1 MVTTRVKKERVSYS
15 TSTSAASSS
24 TSTAPKKE
32 KKPAKKAPKSATK
45 APAKK
50 KTKKDFG
57 GAGKDMR
64 SKRQKE
70 KQKKLLDEIAAS
82 QNLGD
87 AKANFRAQAIA
98 AKGGYSVNGVVLGNG
113 VVPFEAGGTRYVI
126 EAAKSGRS
134 TCAKSF
140 RGIPKGALRWTC
152 YQNGVQRGG
161 WTLLEFVTPK
171 MLHNAIVA
179 HKSIDKIHGFEA
191 VSGQQAIDV
200 IEILRNIARTGG
212 NAPKGKRGKKGK
224 KAKKKGKKT
233 AEEVEEDVDDGV
245 LEMAILTLDE
255 RLEQALQAA
264 KQAGDVLMIDC
275 SDDEEDAA
283 PPPKEVVMEK
293 VPVPVTTVED
303 DEDDYDEDSDDDD
316 DDDDGDDGVNA
327 AEHPDRDPEAGDTIF
342 MTWDSDPT
350 EYLCVVHNSEDK
362 KNALVVA
369 SADAKFTETLDFD
382 PASDMWRFSEGNV
395 KTISDKA
402 RSKGKAKVAAN
413 PNIVKAVASKTVS
426 ESAKASK
433 SLDGLRFVITGITQE
448 QGTEFGDC
456 CTAIILSCGGRVTGG
471 VSGATDYLV
480 AGDIHYNPFLKTTGP
495 IEGGSKYKKAITS
508 DRCKIIGLE
517 DLMELANGEDV

>member
-1 MVTTRVKKERVSYS
+1 MVTTRVKKERVSYA

-24 TSTAPKKE
+24 TTTAPKKE

-45 APAKK
+45 AKAKK

-82 QNLGD
+82 QNLGKLGKDLYRSALLPTFFHLLSTINYTMPFHLSSYVTHNPPKHNRYPDPDANPCSPHFIASTPAGD

-212 NAPKGKRGKKGK
+212 KAPKGKKGKKGK

-327 AEHPDRDPEAGDTIF
+327 AEHPDRDPEAGGEIGFCTI
-342 MTWDSDPT
+342 
-350 EYLCVVHNSEDK
+350 
-362 KNALVVA
+362 
-369 SADAKFTETLDFD
+369 
-382 PASDMWRFSEGNV
+382 
-395 KTISDKA
+395 
-402 RSKGKAKVAAN
+402 
-413 PNIVKAVASKTVS
+413 
-426 ESAKASK
+426 
-433 SLDGLRFVITGITQE
+433 
-448 QGTEFGDC
+448 
-456 CTAIILSCGGRVTGG
+456 
-471 VSGATDYLV
+471 
-480 AGDIHYNPFLKTTGP
+480 
-495 IEGGSKYKKAITS
+495 
-508 DRCKIIGLE
+508 
-517 DLMELANGEDV
+517 